1 MMRKVD
7 LSIIIPFYN
16 ELNLIGDA
24 VASIYAQTTIA
35 TFRFQIIVVNDG
47 TYDNN
52 TVLENV
58 PKSRLGELVVVT
70 NEQARGAGG
79 ARNTGV
85 DMSEGTYIAFLDADD
100 YWLKE
105 KMELQIPLF
114 IEGVTFLATGYSF
127 HECSGSAVKP
137 PLKIRSKLELLKNTN
152 VGTSTVIIDRIFLGK
167 SRFSNREF
175 SQDTELWAKLADDP
189 SFRYDSVPSAM
200 TVYRPSLRTRNKAWQ
215 AFYFFK
221 LCRDLNLTLLQLIQV
236 MWRYSFN
243 GLRRH
248 LLNMING
255 T

>member
-1 MMRKVD
+1 MRKVD

-16 ELNLIGDA
+16 ELSLIGDA

-35 TFRFQIIVVNDG
+35 TLRFEIIIVNDG

-52 TVLENV
+52 TILENV

-70 NEQARGAGG
+70 NEQTRGAGG

-85 DMSEGTYIAFLDADD
+85 DMSEGAYIAFLDADD

-105 KMELQIPLF
+105 KLELQIPLF
-114 IEGVTFLATGYSF
+114 VEGVTFTATGYSF
-127 HECSGSAVKP
+127 NECSGGAVKP
-137 PLKIRSKLELLKNTN
+137 PLKIRSKLELLKNTS
-152 VGTSTVIIDRIFLGK
+152 VGTSTVIIDRIFLGE

-189 SFRYDSVPSAM
+189 GFRYDSVAIAL
-200 TVYRPSLRTRNKAWQ
+200 TVYRPSLRTRNKALQ
-215 AFYFFK
+215 LFYFFK
-221 LCRDLNLTLLQLIQV
+221 LCRDLHLTLFQLIQV
-236 MWRYSFN
+236 MCRYSFN

-248 LLNMING
+248 LLNMLKG